1 MRKVIEVE
9 PALHAAVQDLSH
21 EMRCKLKDLGTVLL
35 AYALEHKDAAIHD
48 ADRLL
53 THWEAQEVPTPQLH
67 VVRITPPRRY

>member
-9 PALHAAVQDLSH
+9 PALHAAVQDLAH
-21 EMRCKLKDLGTVLL
+21 NMRCKIKDLGTVLL
-35 AYALEHKDAAIHD
+35 AYALEHQDDALHE

-67 VVRITPPRRY
+67 VVRITTPRR